1 MKRVLFILLA
11 VFFIQGICYAQAKS
25 NKTTS
30 VKPESEM
37 VKEKAEKWFK
47 EVYVDEFFK
56 DPYSYR
62 LMGLKALPISVKD
75 MLLNELAI
83 MQNDIDTC
91 SVSDGE
97 RNSQTQEECM
107 AKYEESLQNI
117 EKEQEFIDQG
127 IDVDYHTKRKAVFQ
141 KFGPRYLDLAK
152 RIAIYL
158 LAVEEKSKVESL
170 IQNLTEEQANRLAF
184 YDIRLDC
191 YSKNSLGNE
200 VLGRF
205 SFPFTINGPLGNNN
219 GIDKV
224 KQLNE

>member
-1 MKRVLFILLA
+1 MKRVLFIVIA
-11 VFFIQGICYAQAKS
+11 AFFIQGICYAQTKS
-25 NKTTS
+25 GKTTS
-30 VKPESEM
+30 VKPESEI

-47 EVYVDEFFK
+47 EIYVDKFFK

-62 LMGLKALPISVKD
+62 LMGLKALPISVKE

-83 MQNDIDTC
+83 IQNDIDTC
-91 SVSDGE
+91 SVSNGE
-97 RNSQTQEECM
+97 RNRQTQEECM

-117 EKEQEFIDQG
+117 EKEQELIDKG
-127 IDVDYHTKRKAVFQ
+127 IDVDYHIKRKAVFQ
-141 KFGPRYLDLAK
+141 KFGPKYLDLAK

-158 LAVEEKSKVESL
+158 LAIEEKSKVESL
-170 IQNLTEEQANRLAF
+170 IQNLTEEQANKLAH

-205 SFPFTINGPLGNNN
+205 SFPFTINGTLGNNN